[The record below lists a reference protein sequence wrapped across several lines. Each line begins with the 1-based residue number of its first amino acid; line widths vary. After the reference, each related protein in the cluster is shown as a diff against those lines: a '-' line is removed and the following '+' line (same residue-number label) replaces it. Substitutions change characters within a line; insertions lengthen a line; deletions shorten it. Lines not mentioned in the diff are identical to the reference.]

1 MQQKIG
7 RQYLTN
13 VLRLLDILPRL
24 AHNNR
29 IIAGSI
35 GLFVVLWNLLV
46 FSACTQK
53 DRGEADRLNDMSY
66 ASHYSNLDSTLHY
79 ADSVL
84 KLDIDDASRAEALN
98 NIAFVDIMRMNYKR
112 ADSILNTI
120 SSLTDN
126 QVELL
131 IADIQ
136 QMRLCQRM
144 SRNRE
149 FYDFRERAQQRIS
162 RIRPDALIT
171 EAVREPLEWI
181 ESDAERKSACDDIV
195 KNGDRKQLMRLVGML
210 YRRRELLKDQKKH
223 FHNVDAQY
231 LKTAERMLHGEL
243 AYALGIA
250 VDDVA
255 DYIRSF
261 SEVSS
266 EAN

>member
-1 MQQKIG
+1 M
-7 RQYLTN
+7 LT
-13 VLRLLDILPRL
+13 V
-24 AHNNR
+24 
-29 IIAGSI
+29 GQT
-35 GLFVVLWNLLV
+35 VVYGTQGV
-46 FSACTQK
+46 CTVK
-53 DRGEADRLNDMSY
+53 EISM
-66 ASHYSNLDSTLHY
+66 
-79 ADSVL
+79 L
-84 KLDIDDASRAEALN
+84 KLGKTKGEYYALSPIDDPGSTVYVPTANEKLMSKLRPVLTGEEA
-98 NIAFVDIMRMNYKR
+98 
-112 ADSILNTI
+112 
-120 SSLTDN
+120 
-126 QVELL
+126 
-131 IADIQ
+131 
-136 QMRLCQRM
+136 
-144 SRNRE
+144 
-149 FYDFRERAQQRIS
+149 
-162 RIRPDALIT
+162 DALIT
-171 EAVREPLEWI
+171 EAVREPLECI

>member
-1 MQQKIG
+1 M
-7 RQYLTN
+7 LT
-13 VLRLLDILPRL
+13 V
-24 AHNNR
+24 
-29 IIAGSI
+29 GQT
-35 GLFVVLWNLLV
+35 VVYGTQGV
-46 FSACTQK
+46 CTVK
-53 DRGEADRLNDMSY
+53 EISM
-66 ASHYSNLDSTLHY
+66 
-79 ADSVL
+79 L
-84 KLDIDDASRAEALN
+84 KLGKTKGEYYALSPIDDPGSTVYVPTANEKLMSKLRPVLTGEEA
-98 NIAFVDIMRMNYKR
+98 
-112 ADSILNTI
+112 
-120 SSLTDN
+120 
-126 QVELL
+126 
-131 IADIQ
+131 
-136 QMRLCQRM
+136 
-144 SRNRE
+144 
-149 FYDFRERAQQRIS
+149 
-162 RIRPDALIT
+162 DALIT

-181 ESDAERKSACDDIV
+181 ESDAERKSACDNIV

>member
-1 MQQKIG
+1 M
-7 RQYLTN
+7 LT
-13 VLRLLDILPRL
+13 V
-24 AHNNR
+24 
-29 IIAGSI
+29 GQT
-35 GLFVVLWNLLV
+35 VVYGPQGV
-46 FSACTQK
+46 CTVK
-53 DRGEADRLNDMSY
+53 EISM
-66 ASHYSNLDSTLHY
+66 
-79 ADSVL
+79 L
-84 KLDIDDASRAEALN
+84 KLGKTKGEYYALSPIDDPGSTVYVPTANEKLMSKLRPVLTGEEA
-98 NIAFVDIMRMNYKR
+98 
-112 ADSILNTI
+112 
-120 SSLTDN
+120 
-126 QVELL
+126 
-131 IADIQ
+131 
-136 QMRLCQRM
+136 
-144 SRNRE
+144 
-149 FYDFRERAQQRIS
+149 
-162 RIRPDALIT
+162 DALIT

>member
-1 MQQKIG
+1 M
-7 RQYLTN
+7 LT
-13 VLRLLDILPRL
+13 V
-24 AHNNR
+24 
-29 IIAGSI
+29 GQT
-35 GLFVVLWNLLV
+35 VVYGTQGV
-46 FSACTQK
+46 CTVK
-53 DRGEADRLNDMSY
+53 EISM
-66 ASHYSNLDSTLHY
+66 
-79 ADSVL
+79 L
-84 KLDIDDASRAEALN
+84 KLGKTKGEYYALSPIDDPGSTVYVPTANEKLMSKLRPVLTGEEA
-98 NIAFVDIMRMNYKR
+98 
-112 ADSILNTI
+112 
-120 SSLTDN
+120 
-126 QVELL
+126 
-131 IADIQ
+131 
-136 QMRLCQRM
+136 
-144 SRNRE
+144 
-149 FYDFRERAQQRIS
+149 
-162 RIRPDALIT
+162 DALIT

-255 DYIRSF
+255 DYIRSV

>member
-1 MQQKIG
+1 M
-7 RQYLTN
+7 LT
-13 VLRLLDILPRL
+13 V
-24 AHNNR
+24 
-29 IIAGSI
+29 GQT
-35 GLFVVLWNLLV
+35 VVYGTQGV
-46 FSACTQK
+46 CTVK
-53 DRGEADRLNDMSY
+53 EISM
-66 ASHYSNLDSTLHY
+66 
-79 ADSVL
+79 L
-84 KLDIDDASRAEALN
+84 KLGKTKGEYYALSPIDDPGSTVYVPTANEKLMSKLRPVLTGEEA
-98 NIAFVDIMRMNYKR
+98 
-112 ADSILNTI
+112 
-120 SSLTDN
+120 
-126 QVELL
+126 
-131 IADIQ
+131 
-136 QMRLCQRM
+136 
-144 SRNRE
+144 
-149 FYDFRERAQQRIS
+149 
-162 RIRPDALIT
+162 DALIT

-243 AYALGIA
+243 ADALGIA

>member
-1 MQQKIG
+1 M
-7 RQYLTN
+7 LT
-13 VLRLLDILPRL
+13 V
-24 AHNNR
+24 
-29 IIAGSI
+29 GQT
-35 GLFVVLWNLLV
+35 VVYGTQGV
-46 FSACTQK
+46 CTVK
-53 DRGEADRLNDMSY
+53 EISM
-66 ASHYSNLDSTLHY
+66 
-79 ADSVL
+79 L
-84 KLDIDDASRAEALN
+84 KLGKTKGEYYALSPIDDPGSTVYVPTANEKLMSKLRPVLTGEEA
-98 NIAFVDIMRMNYKR
+98 
-112 ADSILNTI
+112 
-120 SSLTDN
+120 
-126 QVELL
+126 
-131 IADIQ
+131 
-136 QMRLCQRM
+136 
-144 SRNRE
+144 
-149 FYDFRERAQQRIS
+149 
-162 RIRPDALIT
+162 DALIT

-243 AYALGIA
+243 AYDLGIA

>member
-1 MQQKIG
+1 M
-7 RQYLTN
+7 
-13 VLRLLDILPRL
+13 L
-24 AHNNR
+24 AV
-29 IIAGSI
+29 GQT
-35 GLFVVLWNLLV
+35 VVYGTQGV
-46 FSACTQK
+46 CTVK
-53 DRGEADRLNDMSY
+53 EISM
-66 ASHYSNLDSTLHY
+66 
-79 ADSVL
+79 L
-84 KLDIDDASRAEALN
+84 KLGKTKGEYYALSPIDDPGSTVYVPTANEKLMSKLRPVLTGEEA
-98 NIAFVDIMRMNYKR
+98 
-112 ADSILNTI
+112 
-120 SSLTDN
+120 
-126 QVELL
+126 
-131 IADIQ
+131 
-136 QMRLCQRM
+136 
-144 SRNRE
+144 
-149 FYDFRERAQQRIS
+149 
-162 RIRPDALIT
+162 DALIT

-231 LKTAERMLHGEL
+231 LKLAERMLHGEL

>member
-1 MQQKIG
+1 M
-7 RQYLTN
+7 LT
-13 VLRLLDILPRL
+13 VDQT
-24 AHNNR
+24 
-29 IIAGSI
+29 
-35 GLFVVLWNLLV
+35 VVYGTQGV
-46 FSACTQK
+46 CTVK
-53 DRGEADRLNDMSY
+53 EISM
-66 ASHYSNLDSTLHY
+66 
-79 ADSVL
+79 L
-84 KLDIDDASRAEALN
+84 KLGKTKGEYYALSPIDDPGSTVYVPTANEKLMSKLRPVLTGEEA
-98 NIAFVDIMRMNYKR
+98 
-112 ADSILNTI
+112 
-120 SSLTDN
+120 
-126 QVELL
+126 
-131 IADIQ
+131 
-136 QMRLCQRM
+136 
-144 SRNRE
+144 
-149 FYDFRERAQQRIS
+149 
-162 RIRPDALIT
+162 DALIT

>member
-1 MQQKIG
+1 M
-7 RQYLTN
+7 LT
-13 VLRLLDILPRL
+13 V
-24 AHNNR
+24 
-29 IIAGSI
+29 GQT
-35 GLFVVLWNLLV
+35 VVYGTQGV
-46 FSACTQK
+46 CTVK
-53 DRGEADRLNDMSY
+53 EISM
-66 ASHYSNLDSTLHY
+66 
-79 ADSVL
+79 L
-84 KLDIDDASRAEALN
+84 KLGKTKGEYYALSPIDDPGSTVYVPTANEKLMSKLRPVLTGEEA
-98 NIAFVDIMRMNYKR
+98 A
-112 ADSILNTI
+112 
-120 SSLTDN
+120 
-126 QVELL
+126 
-131 IADIQ
+131 
-136 QMRLCQRM
+136 
-144 SRNRE
+144 
-149 FYDFRERAQQRIS
+149 
-162 RIRPDALIT
+162 ALIT

>member
-1 MQQKIG
+1 M
-7 RQYLTN
+7 LT
-13 VLRLLDILPRL
+13 V
-24 AHNNR
+24 
-29 IIAGSI
+29 GQT
-35 GLFVVLWNLLV
+35 VVYGTQGV
-46 FSACTQK
+46 CTVK
-53 DRGEADRLNDMSY
+53 EISM
-66 ASHYSNLDSTLHY
+66 
-79 ADSVL
+79 L
-84 KLDIDDASRAEALN
+84 KLGKTKGEYYALSPIDDPGSTVYVPTANEKLMSKLRPVLTGEEA
-98 NIAFVDIMRMNYKR
+98 
-112 ADSILNTI
+112 
-120 SSLTDN
+120 
-126 QVELL
+126 
-131 IADIQ
+131 
-136 QMRLCQRM
+136 
-144 SRNRE
+144 
-149 FYDFRERAQQRIS
+149 
-162 RIRPDALIT
+162 DALIT

-195 KNGDRKQLMRLVGML
+195 KSGDRKQLMRLVGML

>member
-1 MQQKIG
+1 M
-7 RQYLTN
+7 LT
-13 VLRLLDILPRL
+13 V
-24 AHNNR
+24 
-29 IIAGSI
+29 GQT
-35 GLFVVLWNLLV
+35 VVYGTQGV
-46 FSACTQK
+46 CTVK
-53 DRGEADRLNDMSY
+53 EISM
-66 ASHYSNLDSTLHY
+66 
-79 ADSVL
+79 L
-84 KLDIDDASRAEALN
+84 KLGKTKGEYYALSPIDDPGSTVYVPTANEELMSKPRPVLTGEEA
-98 NIAFVDIMRMNYKR
+98 
-112 ADSILNTI
+112 
-120 SSLTDN
+120 
-126 QVELL
+126 
-131 IADIQ
+131 
-136 QMRLCQRM
+136 
-144 SRNRE
+144 
-149 FYDFRERAQQRIS
+149 
-162 RIRPDALIT
+162 DALIT

>member
-1 MQQKIG
+1 M
-7 RQYLTN
+7 LT
-13 VLRLLDILPRL
+13 V
-24 AHNNR
+24 
-29 IIAGSI
+29 GQT
-35 GLFVVLWNLLV
+35 GVYG
-46 FSACTQK
+46 TQGVCAVK
-53 DRGEADRLNDMSY
+53 EKSM
-66 ASHYSNLDSTLHY
+66 
-79 ADSVL
+79 L
-84 KLDIDDASRAEALN
+84 KLGKTKGEYYALSPIDDPGSTVYVPTANEKLMSKLRPVLTGEEA
-98 NIAFVDIMRMNYKR
+98 
-112 ADSILNTI
+112 
-120 SSLTDN
+120 
-126 QVELL
+126 
-131 IADIQ
+131 
-136 QMRLCQRM
+136 
-144 SRNRE
+144 
-149 FYDFRERAQQRIS
+149 
-162 RIRPDALIT
+162 DALIT

>member
-1 MQQKIG
+1 M
-7 RQYLTN
+7 LT
-13 VLRLLDILPRL
+13 V
-24 AHNNR
+24 
-29 IIAGSI
+29 GQT
-35 GLFVVLWNLLV
+35 VVYGTQGV
-46 FSACTQK
+46 CTVK
-53 DRGEADRLNDMSY
+53 EISM
-66 ASHYSNLDSTLHY
+66 
-79 ADSVL
+79 L
-84 KLDIDDASRAEALN
+84 KLGKTKGEYYALSPIDEPGSTVYVPTANEKLMSKLRPVLTGEEA
-98 NIAFVDIMRMNYKR
+98 
-112 ADSILNTI
+112 
-120 SSLTDN
+120 
-126 QVELL
+126 
-131 IADIQ
+131 
-136 QMRLCQRM
+136 
-144 SRNRE
+144 
-149 FYDFRERAQQRIS
+149 
-162 RIRPDALIT
+162 DALIT

>member
-1 MQQKIG
+1 M
-7 RQYLTN
+7 LT
-13 VLRLLDILPRL
+13 V
-24 AHNNR
+24 
-29 IIAGSI
+29 GQT
-35 GLFVVLWNLLV
+35 VVYGTQGV
-46 FSACTQK
+46 CTVK
-53 DRGEADRLNDMSY
+53 EISM
-66 ASHYSNLDSTLHY
+66 
-79 ADSVL
+79 L
-84 KLDIDDASRAEALN
+84 KLGKTKGEYYALSPIDDPGSTVYVPTANEKLMSKLRPVLTGEEA
-98 NIAFVDIMRMNYKR
+98 
-112 ADSILNTI
+112 
-120 SSLTDN
+120 
-126 QVELL
+126 
-131 IADIQ
+131 
-136 QMRLCQRM
+136 
-144 SRNRE
+144 
-149 FYDFRERAQQRIS
+149 
-162 RIRPDALIT
+162 DALIT

-181 ESDAERKSACDDIV
+181 ERDAERKSACDDIV

>member
-1 MQQKIG
+1 M
-7 RQYLTN
+7 LT
-13 VLRLLDILPRL
+13 V
-24 AHNNR
+24 
-29 IIAGSI
+29 GQT
-35 GLFVVLWNLLV
+35 FVYGTQGV
-46 FSACTQK
+46 CTVK
-53 DRGEADRLNDMSY
+53 EISM
-66 ASHYSNLDSTLHY
+66 
-79 ADSVL
+79 L
-84 KLDIDDASRAEALN
+84 KLGKTKGEYYALSPIDDPGSTVYVPTANEKLMSKLRPVLTGEEA
-98 NIAFVDIMRMNYKR
+98 
-112 ADSILNTI
+112 
-120 SSLTDN
+120 
-126 QVELL
+126 
-131 IADIQ
+131 
-136 QMRLCQRM
+136 
-144 SRNRE
+144 
-149 FYDFRERAQQRIS
+149 
-162 RIRPDALIT
+162 DALIT

>member
-1 MQQKIG
+1 M
-7 RQYLTN
+7 LT
-13 VLRLLDILPRL
+13 V
-24 AHNNR
+24 
-29 IIAGSI
+29 GQT
-35 GLFVVLWNLLV
+35 VVYGTQGV
-46 FSACTQK
+46 CTVK
-53 DRGEADRLNDMSY
+53 EISM
-66 ASHYSNLDSTLHY
+66 
-79 ADSVL
+79 L
-84 KLDIDDASRAEALN
+84 KLGKTKGEYYALSPIDDPGSTVYVPTANEKLMSKLRPVLTGEEA
-98 NIAFVDIMRMNYKR
+98 
-112 ADSILNTI
+112 
-120 SSLTDN
+120 
-126 QVELL
+126 
-131 IADIQ
+131 
-136 QMRLCQRM
+136 
-144 SRNRE
+144 
-149 FYDFRERAQQRIS
+149 
-162 RIRPDALIT
+162 DALIT

-223 FHNVDAQY
+223 FHTVDAQY

>member
-1 MQQKIG
+1 M
-7 RQYLTN
+7 
-13 VLRLLDILPRL
+13 
-24 AHNNR
+24 
-29 IIAGSI
+29 
-35 GLFVVLWNLLV
+35 
-46 FSACTQK
+46 
-53 DRGEADRLNDMSY
+53 
-66 ASHYSNLDSTLHY
+66 
-79 ADSVL
+79 
-84 KLDIDDASRAEALN
+84 
-98 NIAFVDIMRMNYKR
+98 
-112 ADSILNTI
+112 
-120 SSLTDN
+120 
-126 QVELL
+126 
-131 IADIQ
+131 
-136 QMRLCQRM
+136 
-144 SRNRE
+144 
-149 FYDFRERAQQRIS
+149 
-162 RIRPDALIT
+162 
-171 EAVREPLEWI
+171 REPLEWI

>member
-1 MQQKIG
+1 M
-7 RQYLTN
+7 LT
-13 VLRLLDILPRL
+13 VCQT
-24 AHNNR
+24 
-29 IIAGSI
+29 
-35 GLFVVLWNLLV
+35 VVYGTQGV
-46 FSACTQK
+46 CTVK
-53 DRGEADRLNDMSY
+53 EISM
-66 ASHYSNLDSTLHY
+66 
-79 ADSVL
+79 L
-84 KLDIDDASRAEALN
+84 KLGKTKGEYYALSPIDDPGSTVYVPTANEKLMSKLRPVLTGEEA
-98 NIAFVDIMRMNYKR
+98 
-112 ADSILNTI
+112 
-120 SSLTDN
+120 
-126 QVELL
+126 
-131 IADIQ
+131 
-136 QMRLCQRM
+136 
-144 SRNRE
+144 
-149 FYDFRERAQQRIS
+149 
-162 RIRPDALIT
+162 DALIT

-181 ESDAERKSACDDIV
+181 ESDADRKSACDDIV

>member
-1 MQQKIG
+1 M
-7 RQYLTN
+7 LT
-13 VLRLLDILPRL
+13 V
-24 AHNNR
+24 
-29 IIAGSI
+29 GQT
-35 GLFVVLWNLLV
+35 VVYGTQGV
-46 FSACTQK
+46 CTVK
-53 DRGEADRLNDMSY
+53 EISM
-66 ASHYSNLDSTLHY
+66 
-79 ADSVL
+79 L
-84 KLDIDDASRAEALN
+84 KLGKTKGEYYALSPIDDPGSTVYVPTANEKLMSKLRPVLTGEEA
-98 NIAFVDIMRMNYKR
+98 
-112 ADSILNTI
+112 
-120 SSLTDN
+120 
-126 QVELL
+126 
-131 IADIQ
+131 
-136 QMRLCQRM
+136 
-144 SRNRE
+144 
-149 FYDFRERAQQRIS
+149 
-162 RIRPDALIT
+162 DALIT

-231 LKTAERMLHGEL
+231 LKLAERMLHGEL

>member
-1 MQQKIG
+1 M
-7 RQYLTN
+7 LT
-13 VLRLLDILPRL
+13 V
-24 AHNNR
+24 
-29 IIAGSI
+29 GQT
-35 GLFVVLWNLLV
+35 VVYGTQGV
-46 FSACTQK
+46 CTVK
-53 DRGEADRLNDMSY
+53 EISM
-66 ASHYSNLDSTLHY
+66 
-79 ADSVL
+79 L
-84 KLDIDDASRAEALN
+84 KLGKTKGEYYALSPIDDPGSTVYVPTANEKLMSKLRPVLTGEEA
-98 NIAFVDIMRMNYKR
+98 
-112 ADSILNTI
+112 
-120 SSLTDN
+120 
-126 QVELL
+126 
-131 IADIQ
+131 
-136 QMRLCQRM
+136 
-144 SRNRE
+144 
-149 FYDFRERAQQRIS
+149 
-162 RIRPDALIT
+162 DALIT

-195 KNGDRKQLMRLVGML
+195 KNGDGKQLMRLVGML

>member
-1 MQQKIG
+1 M
-7 RQYLTN
+7 LT
-13 VLRLLDILPRL
+13 V
-24 AHNNR
+24 
-29 IIAGSI
+29 GQT
-35 GLFVVLWNLLV
+35 VVYGTQGV
-46 FSACTQK
+46 CTVK
-53 DRGEADRLNDMSY
+53 EISM
-66 ASHYSNLDSTLHY
+66 
-79 ADSVL
+79 L
-84 KLDIDDASRAEALN
+84 KLGKTKGEYYALSPIDDPGSTVYVPTANEKLMSKLRPVLTGEEA
-98 NIAFVDIMRMNYKR
+98 
-112 ADSILNTI
+112 
-120 SSLTDN
+120 
-126 QVELL
+126 
-131 IADIQ
+131 
-136 QMRLCQRM
+136 
-144 SRNRE
+144 
-149 FYDFRERAQQRIS
+149 
-162 RIRPDALIT
+162 DALIT

-181 ESDAERKSACDDIV
+181 ESDADRKSACDDIV

>member
-1 MQQKIG
+1 M
-7 RQYLTN
+7 LT
-13 VLRLLDILPRL
+13 V
-24 AHNNR
+24 
-29 IIAGSI
+29 GQT
-35 GLFVVLWNLLV
+35 VVYGTHGV
-46 FSACTQK
+46 CTVK
-53 DRGEADRLNDMSY
+53 EISM
-66 ASHYSNLDSTLHY
+66 
-79 ADSVL
+79 L
-84 KLDIDDASRAEALN
+84 KLGKTKGEYYALSPIDDPGSTVYVPTANEKLMSKLRPVLTGEEA
-98 NIAFVDIMRMNYKR
+98 
-112 ADSILNTI
+112 
-120 SSLTDN
+120 
-126 QVELL
+126 
-131 IADIQ
+131 
-136 QMRLCQRM
+136 
-144 SRNRE
+144 
-149 FYDFRERAQQRIS
+149 
-162 RIRPDALIT
+162 DALIT